1 MGLKRIF
8 VVNSSPPSGP
18 CIVLTFLSKWSPNP
32 HKFDAVVDL
41 WTSLTTT
48 TVQEHTHHD
57 GHQKCT
63 QDSKHRPEIVE
74 NTTRLGG
81 TIGTDELCLV
91 YKISCLLEVHFV
103 GSNVSK
109 RFQIVIGKH
118 IGKR

>member
-1 MGLKRIF
+1 M
-8 VVNSSPPSGP
+8 
-18 CIVLTFLSKWSPNP
+18 
-32 HKFDAVVDL
+32 DL

-91 YKISCLLEVHFV
+91 YKMSCLLEVHFV

-109 RFQIVIGKH
+109 IFQMVIVNILEKDSTTVRDNTSKFGS
-118 IGKR
+118 